1 MSADEQG
8 VEQWKQK
15 YYDQLDRLETK
26 EKDWELLE
34 STLKRTI
41 GRLSLAAEGQHKTLD
56 RHIGDLRSSIKNDI
70 NRQRVESIVDDI
82 SKVLTQLEEKQS
94 HSDRTSVN
102 TLELLVAD
110 LSLPESFEKP
120 RKKLLKQLEKS
131 EDDQREKLLAETI
144 KLLKSAFV
152 SQKDSSPETNKPGLL
167 NRLLHSEEN
176 SDNKTQETIV
186 KEAPLNSQPEINIS
200 LLNSILE
207 HIFNNIPWPELIR
220 NESQQSISLIK
231 NSLTQSDLQLNLKN
245 LQSIISRW
253 PAPDSST
260 DTSVESSTDTIN
272 PQFSNTQPPNPISIY
287 KTCLIELFDKID
299 NNDSPGGKLAALR
312 LSATNAN
319 NKDELDTLSAQLAS
333 MLVDHSD
340 TNSNAQFDLSSDSA
354 SNPSAPKNSTEKS
367 SLDHSFSETALQP
380 SIQELLIRLLE
391 QLIVPI
397 DLQKQADSMK
407 QRLEQDT
414 DPANWKRLL
423 KDVAT
428 LINSIRSFMQN
439 EKHEFENF
447 LQQVTDRLKSMD
459 LFLQTETESLQAAE
473 VDGTNFGKSI
483 NLNVDEIR
491 TDLNQAT
498 DLNDL
503 KSHVSSKLDT
513 ISKHIKLYRET
524 ESQRILESQSQVKSM
539 HERMQALE
547 NESETL
553 KKVVIE
559 KNKQAMFDTLTGIP
573 NRLSY
578 DKKIEEE
585 VSRWQRFNN
594 PLSLAIWDIDF
605 FKKVNDTYGHK
616 AGDKVLRTVAQLLF
630 KRIRTTD
637 FLARYGGE
645 EFVMLLPGTK
655 QEETL
660 RLVNDL
666 RQQVESCGFHNH
678 GESVTITVSCGI
690 SSFNEGDNISQVF
703 DRADKALY
711 KAKDNGRNQCVVA
724 SCLSD

>member
-15 YYDQLDRLETK
+15 YYDQLDRLESK

-41 GRLSLAAEGQHKTLD
+41 GRLSLAAEGQHNTLD
-56 RHIGDLRSSIKNDI
+56 RHIGDLRTSMKNNI

-82 SKVLTQLEEKQS
+82 SKVLSQLEEKQS
-94 HSDRTSVN
+94 HSDRSSVN
-102 TLELLVAD
+102 TLQLLVND
-110 LSLPESFEKP
+110 LSLPDSFEKP

-131 EDDQREKLLAETI
+131 DDDQREKLLAETI
-144 KLLKSAFV
+144 KLLKSALL
-152 SQKDSSPETNKPGLL
+152 SQKDSPVENNKPGLL
-167 NRLLHSEEN
+167 NRLLHSEDSSSDKAPDVINDGVNDVIKDNN
-176 SDNKTQETIV
+176 SS
-186 KEAPLNSQPEINIS
+186 SQPEFNLS

-207 HIFNNIPWPELIR
+207 HIFNNIPWPESLKSDSEKI
-220 NESQQSISLIK
+220 ISLIK
-231 NSLTQSDLQLNLKN
+231 NSLTENDLQLNLKN
-245 LQSIISRW
+245 LQTIISQW
-253 PAPDSST
+253 PTTPSKTETIHSELST
-260 DTSVESSTDTIN
+260 QNQS
-272 PQFSNTQPPNPISIY
+272 NPISIY
-287 KTCLIELFDKID
+287 KTCLIEIFDKID
-299 NNDSPGGKLAALR
+299 NKESPGGKLAALR
-312 LSATNAN
+312 LSASNAN
-319 NKDELDTLSAQLAS
+319 NKDELDNLSAQLAS
-333 MLVDHSD
+333 MLVEDAD
-340 TNSNAQFDLSSDSA
+340 TDSISQVNLNSDSA
-354 SNPSAPKNSTEKS
+354 NNITAHQTSDDNTAVNQSISDP
-367 SLDHSFSETALQP
+367 ALQP

-391 QLIVPI
+391 QLIVPA
-397 DLQKQADSMK
+397 DLQNQADSMK
-407 QRLEQDT
+407 HRLEQDT
-414 DPANWKRLL
+414 DPANWKLLL

-428 LINSIRSFMQN
+428 LINSIRSHMQN

-459 LFLQTETESLQAAE
+459 QFLQTETESLQSAE
-473 VDGTNFGKSI
+473 VEGTNFDNRI

-491 TDLNQAT
+491 SDIDHAT
-498 DLNDL
+498 DLKDL
-503 KSHVSSKLDT
+503 KQSVSSKLDT
-513 ISKHIKLYRET
+513 ISSHIKIYRET
-524 ESQRILESQSQVKSM
+524 ESQRIMESQDQVKSM
-539 HERMQALE
+539 HTRMQALE

-585 VSRWQRFNN
+585 VSRWKRFSN

-616 AGDKVLRTVAQLLF
+616 AGDKVLRTVAQLLY
-630 KRIRTTD
+630 KRIRSTD

-678 GESVTITVSCGI
+678 GQSVTITVSCGI
-690 SSFNEGDNISQVF
+690 SSFSEGDTISQVF

-711 KAKDNGRNQCVVA
+711 KAKENGRNQCIAA